1 MGEHGL
7 VQSPAWDPRRG
18 GGLASRGTKD
28 KPLPVVVLTQPY
40 RAQVPGPQRPPP
52 RHRAPPPPAPPP
64 VPGVCNKPRPV
75 RLLQA
80 LPMEHPTPAAAAPG
94 HRLPK
99 NLPESGKSSAKGSAR
114 VLSPGKT
121 KAAPGPAEQLGV
133 PGIATSTPGKGC
145 LEQSRAKG
153 GSRADSPSRD
163 SLGLTTVADD
173 RDDQ

>member
-1 MGEHGL
+1 MGERGL

-28 KPLPVVVLTQPY
+28 KPLPVVVLTQPS
-40 RAQVPGPQRPPP
+40 RAQVPGPQSPSPT
-52 RHRAPPPPAPPP
+52 APPPPPPP

-94 HRLPK
+94 HCLPK
-99 NLPESGKSSAKGSAR
+99 NLPESGKSSAKGPSR

-133 PGIATSTPGKGC
+133 PGVATPTPGKGC
-145 LEQSRAKG
+145 LERSRAKG
-153 GSRADSPSRD
+153 GSRADSPRRN